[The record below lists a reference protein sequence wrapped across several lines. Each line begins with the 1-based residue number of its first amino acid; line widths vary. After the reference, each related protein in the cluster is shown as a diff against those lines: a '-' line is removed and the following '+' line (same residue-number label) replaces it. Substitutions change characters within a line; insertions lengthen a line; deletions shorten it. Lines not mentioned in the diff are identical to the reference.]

1 MSSGLPDSLPFGI
14 IFNVLAALVFVIY
27 WGLTFIII
35 YHLIRFGIG
44 VQPKRFAAVF
54 FLGSVILSSI
64 ALILF
69 TSVDIKIDPK
79 LFLS

>member
-1 MSSGLPDSLPFGI
+1 MNLGLPDTLSLGI
-14 IFNVLAALVFVIY
+14 IFNILAALVLVIY
-27 WGLTFIII
+27 WGFTFTIL
-35 YHLIRFGIG
+35 YHLTRFGIG
-44 VQPKRFAAVF
+44 VQPKRFAAIF
-54 FLGSVILSSI
+54 LLGSVILSSV

>member
-14 IFNVLAALVFVIY
+14 VINILVLVAFIIY
-27 WGLTFIII
+27 WGFTFIII

-44 VQPKRFAAVF
+44 VQPKRFAAIF

-69 TSVDIKIDPK
+69 TSVDIKIDSK